1 MSEICFTQKMDILS
15 PTGEKK
21 KKTQLL
27 PFNYETDLLN
37 SL

>member
-21 KKTQLL
+21 KTQLL

>member
-21 KKTQLL
+21 PQLL
-27 PFNYETDLLN
+27 PFNYEIDLLN